1 MEERGASTA
10 ATGGDCAAS
19 AHVTIRGLTK
29 RFTDAVVYDRFD
41 LDIPRGKL
49 VSVFGPNGCGK
60 STLINMIAGLIPA
73 DAGEILFDGKPLR
86 DIKFGYVFQNYRE
99 ALFPWLRAID
109 NIQYPLKLMKLPKAE
124 RRARGADGRQ
134 PRRQDRPQP
143 LSLRAVGRP
152 AAARLDHAGAR
163 GGTANSFSR
172 RAVLGAR
179 LRDDAVHARP
189 APAHLR
195 GDGNDDGTRLA
206 RPRGGGL
213 SRRPHS
219 PALAPS
225 GMHCRL
231 RALRR
236 RATPHRRDAVAAR
249 LRPNQGALP
258 RHIPAG
264 GSQGMTRF
272 DPYLP
277 IIGVVGL
284 IVVWYL
290 AVWYQVVDPVL
301 LPSPIDTFRAL
312 WSGMTGGRLGFDF
325 MRTLER
331 TILATLIAAAIAIP
345 LGILLGASEKVYR
358 SVEFVVD
365 FFRSTPASAMFPLFL
380 VLFGV
385 GDKTKVSVAA
395 FGAALVI
402 LFNVAYGVMHA
413 RKTRLLAAKVMG
425 ASRIRVL
432 TDVML
437 LESLPQ
443 TFVGLRNGVS
453 LALVIVVVAE
463 MFIGSTDGLGQRV
476 FEAQQL
482 FAMPDMYA
490 AIFAAGGL
498 GYGLNLMFL
507 LVERQFV
514 HWSGK

>member
-1 MEERGASTA
+1 MKP
-10 ATGGDCAAS
+10 
-19 AHVTIRGLTK
+19 IRL
-29 RFTDAVVYDRFD
+29 
-41 LDIPRGKL
+41 
-49 VSVFGPNGCGK
+49 
-60 STLINMIAGLIPA
+60 
-73 DAGEILFDGKPLR
+73 
-86 DIKFGYVFQNYRE
+86 
-99 ALFPWLRAID
+99 
-109 NIQYPLKLMKLPKAE
+109 
-124 RRARGADGRQ
+124 
-134 PRRQDRPQP
+134 
-143 LSLRAVGRP
+143 
-152 AAARLDHAGAR
+152 
-163 GGTANSFSR
+163 
-172 RAVLGAR
+172 
-179 LRDDAVHARP
+179 
-189 APAHLR
+189 
-195 GDGNDDGTRLA
+195 
-206 RPRGGGL
+206 
-213 SRRPHS
+213 
-219 PALAPS
+219 
-225 GMHCRL
+225 
-231 RALRR
+231 
-236 RATPHRRDAVAAR
+236 
-249 LRPNQGALP
+249 
-258 RHIPAG
+258 
-264 GSQGMTRF
+264 

-277 IIGVVGL
+277 IIGVLGL
-284 IVVWYL
+284 VAVWYL
-290 AVWYQVVDPVL
+290 AVWYQIVDPVL
-301 LPSPIDTFRAL
+301 LPSPVDTLRAL
-312 WSGMTGGRLGFDF
+312 WNGIAGGRLGFDF

-345 LGILLGASEKVYR
+345 LGIALGSSERVYR

-402 LFNVAYGVMHA
+402 LFNVAYGVMNA

-425 ASRIRVL
+425 ASRLRVL